1 MHHTAHCTQH
11 AQVVLYFND
20 VEAGGETVFTQTTPA
35 GKPYR
40 NDTESVEYM
49 RSSERG
55 ALVSAAG
62 IEPGSWEEKLSA
74 KCQTRLAIAPKKV
87 SF

>member
-1 MHHTAHCTQH
+1 
-11 AQVVLYFND
+11 VLYFND
-20 VEAGGETVFTQTTPA
+20 VEAGGETVFTQTTPPD
-35 GKPYR
+35 KPYL
-40 NDTESVEYM
+40 NDTESLQYM
-49 RSSERG
+49 RSSDRA

-62 IEPGSWEEKLSA
+62 IEPDSWEEKLCA